1 MDRFMNYHITG
12 ILIILL
18 CLLAFCGGPA
28 HAGSTQTNTS
38 GSNTA
43 IEGGYTSTA
52 TTTYQSGSEST
63 TTTNNTTNSDI
74 RSSPPTA
81 GAPSY
86 NSMTQDVCAVGG
98 SLGVQTFGLGISGGK
113 HFIDKNCERL
123 KLARILQDFGMKV
136 AAVAILCQDERV
148 FEAMIQAGTPCP
160 IDGKIGKEAKALWSK
175 YDHERPD
182 YDIYIKRMK
191 EREKKEKEIARKI
204 AKEQEKE
211 QEKITKEFEA
221 IELNTTFDK
230 KVQEKIKKK
239 IEWSNPK

>member
-1 MDRFMNYHITG
+1 MKY
-12 ILIILL
+12 LSILL
-18 CLLAFCGGPA
+18 LLLFTTSAF
-28 HAGSTQTNTS
+28 AGSTQTNTS

-86 NSMTQDVCAVGG
+86 NSMTQDVCAVGA
-98 SLGVQTFGLGISGGK
+98 SAGVQTFGIGVSAGK

-123 KLARILQDFGMKV
+123 KLARILNDFGMKV

-148 FEAMIQAGTPCP
+148 FESMIQAGTPCP

-182 YDIYIKRMK
+182 YDIYVKRMK
-191 EREKKEKEIARKI
+191 EREKKRK
-204 AKEQEKE
+204 
-211 QEKITKEFEA
+211 
-221 IELNTTFDK
+221 
-230 KVQEKIKKK
+230 
-239 IEWSNPK
+239 SNS